1 MSGSSPARRSGR
13 RSRTLASYGLIIA
26 RTNPDVPKHKGI
38 TAFLV
43 DMHAPGVE
51 VRPLFQ
57 ATGEAEFNE
66 CFFTEARVPD
76 SRRLG
81 GVGEGLGGVHHDAHE

>member
-1 MSGSSPARRSGR
+1 VALERSKGVDDVGPR
-13 RSRTLASYGLIIA
+13 VGFGLILA
-26 RTNPDVPKHKGI
+26 RTNPEVPKHRGI

-43 DMHAPGVE
+43 DMRAPGVE

-66 CFFTEARVPD
+66 CFFVERVVPTASAWAVSARAGESR
-76 SRRLG
+76 SRR
-81 GVGEGLGGVHHDAHE
+81 